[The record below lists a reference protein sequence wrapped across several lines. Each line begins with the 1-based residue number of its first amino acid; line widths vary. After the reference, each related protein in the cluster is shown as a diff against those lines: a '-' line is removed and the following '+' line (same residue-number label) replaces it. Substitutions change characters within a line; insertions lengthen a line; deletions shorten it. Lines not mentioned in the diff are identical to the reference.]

1 MPRHRKHKKHHS
13 QKIYKMKGCNKSRK
27 NRKTITR
34 RRQRKYLGGG
44 SGGTC
49 GLSQPATPPSN
60 TNGVNP
66 YDPSTGPQSTGYNFL
81 NSQIMRGGSCSSCNA
96 PQPLMSGGG
105 SDANLPTLIGAPW
118 APGTGIPSEYTNNH
132 FALNQYAN
140 GDPQLAMKNVGA
152 QPPFLGGGGSRR
164 RRMTRIKKSRKG
176 QRGGI
181 LANFL
186 GQDFVNLG
194 RQIGHSFD
202 NVSNGIKGVHQSSNP
217 MPWSDQ
223 LKSTV
228 PDIATL
234 KKTM

>member
-1 MPRHRKHKKHHS
+1 MPRHRKQKRRQS
-13 QKIYKMKGCNKSRK
+13 QKKYKMRGCSRS
-27 NRKTITR
+27 R

-44 SGGTC
+44 TC
-49 GLSQPATPPSN
+49 GLSQPASPPSN
-60 TNGVNP
+60 TNGANP
-66 YDPSTGPQSTGYNFL
+66 YQPSTGPQSTGFNFM

-96 PQPLMSGGG
+96 FPQTMNGG
-105 SDANLPTLIGAPW
+105 SGSNLPTLIGAPW

-132 FALNQYAN
+132 FAMNQYAN

-152 QPPFLGGGGSRR
+152 QPPFLGGGSRR
-164 RRMTRIKKSRKG
+164 TGTKRRMPRSKTSRKG

-194 RQIGHSFD
+194 RQIGHSFS
-202 NVSNGIKGVHQSSNP
+202 NVSNGFKGVHQSSNP
-217 MPWSDQ
+217 MPWNGQ